1 MLQLF
6 YKFQIYKNNKVI
18 VQPRGRQASKAII
31 ENISIQSHHRFGVQT
46 VGADGHVS
54 ELSEIMYEG
63 VEEVASDE
71 NSDTESE
78 MDMAT
83 VLNVDDYKNGPRR
96 MVNIFPSSKTTIL
109 CQIFFLLIKKAGS
122 ESKVANSIS

>member
-1 MLQLF
+1 
-6 YKFQIYKNNKVI
+6 
-18 VQPRGRQASKAII
+18 
-31 ENISIQSHHRFGVQT
+31 
-46 VGADGHVS
+46 
-54 ELSEIMYEG
+54 MYEG

-96 MVNIFPSSKTTIL
+96 MVIIFI
-109 CQIFFLLIKKAGS
+109 
-122 ESKVANSIS
+122 SI